1 MPPRADHRRPPS
13 RAKPP
18 PRADHRRPPAAR
30 LNRTRILSNLHKML
44 GIDAAAPRAAGRRPP
59 PAAPPKGQ
67 SRAYNPSFQGE
78 VLDHEEPVAS
88 RRAKLNNSFKCGG
101 WVVNLFQSILHVAH
115 KCLMDSCFCLKKIL
129 VVKRNGVNVFP
140 DVTNTNNAGYN

>member
-1 MPPRADHRRPPS
+1 M
-13 RAKPP
+13 P

-59 PAAPPKGQ
+59 PAAPPPPPKGQ

-101 WVVNLFQSILHVAH
+101 GGGQFISKYFTRCSQVLDGQLFLF
-115 KCLMDSCFCLKKIL
+115 KENSCRKAKWC
-129 VVKRNGVNVFP
+129 
-140 DVTNTNNAGYN
+140 